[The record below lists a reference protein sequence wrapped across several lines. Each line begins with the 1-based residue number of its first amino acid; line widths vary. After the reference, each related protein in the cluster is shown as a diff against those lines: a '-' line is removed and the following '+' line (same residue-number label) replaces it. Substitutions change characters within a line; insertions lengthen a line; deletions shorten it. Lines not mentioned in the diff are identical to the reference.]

1 LSQNPYQQQPDP
13 QQPTPYE
20 ASAASQDRGEP
31 AYGSPAPTS
40 GTPPTQPLAQGY
52 GQPAPAAPQ
61 DPAYGQPTGQQAYPP
76 PGQPYGYPPQGHPG
90 QPGQPYGYP
99 GGYDPTLDP
108 NAKSRLAAGLLGIFL
123 GSLGIHRFYLGYT
136 GIGLTML
143 LVSVIGALPTFGLA
157 PVAVS
162 VWGLVEGILY
172 LTAKQGSYA
181 VDSTGRPLRA

>member
-1 LSQNPYQQQPDP
+1 MSENPYHQQPP
-13 QQPTPYE
+13 QP
-20 ASAASQDRGEP
+20 GEP
-31 AYGSPAPTS
+31 NVPGD
-40 GTPPTQPLAQGY
+40 QPVY
-52 GQPAPAAPQ
+52 GQPPQGAPYGTPANPPYGHAPQGAPFGQPAGQPPYGPPAGQPPYGQPGAAYPPVAPGYGYGYDPNQ
-61 DPAYGQPTGQQAYPP
+61 DPA
-76 PGQPYGYPPQGHPG
+76 
-90 QPGQPYGYP
+90 
-99 GGYDPTLDP
+99 
-108 NAKSRLAAGLLGIFL
+108 AKSRLAAGLLGILL

-143 LVSVIGALPTFGLA
+143 LVSVLGAFPTFGLA

>member
-1 LSQNPYQQQPDP
+1 MSQNPYQQQPDP
-13 QQPTPYE
+13 QEGTPYG
-20 ASAASQDRGEP
+20 APAASEDQGGP
-31 AYGSPAPTS
+31 AYGSPAPSS
-40 GTPPTQPLAQGY
+40 GTPPTQPLPQGY
-52 GQPAPAAPQ
+52 GQPVPQ
-61 DPAYGQPTGQQAYPP
+61 DPAYGPPAGQQAYSPQGQ
-76 PGQPYGYPPQGHPG
+76 PGQPYGYPPQG

-99 GGYDPTLDP
+99 GGYGYDPNLDP

-143 LVSVIGALPTFGLA
+143 LVSIIGALPTFGLA
-157 PVAVS
+157 PAAVS
-162 VWGLVEGILY
+162 IWGLVEGILY

>member
-1 LSQNPYQQQPDP
+1 MPRPV
-13 QQPTPYE
+13 
-20 ASAASQDRGEP
+20 
-31 AYGSPAPTS
+31 PTS
-40 GTPPTQPLAQGY
+40 RRSTGFTPFASG
-52 GQPAPAAPQ
+52 G
-61 DPAYGQPTGQQAYPP
+61 YPP
-76 PGQPYGYPPQGHPG
+76 PGQPYGYPPQGHPGHPG

-99 GGYDPTLDP
+99 GGYDPNLDP